1 MFFSILSFIDEFA
14 IQVADILCE
23 VALPLPYMQAGS
35 IDGKLCS
42 LFSVT
47 TFNLIVSI
55 NSIIHIHGVW
65 ACSEFGPA

>member
-1 MFFSILSFIDEFA
+1 MGDVFFSILSFIDEFT

-35 IDGKLCS
+35 INGKLCS

-47 TFNLIVSI
+47 TFNLIVSASTI
-55 NSIIHIHGVW
+55 VCNSYSRKI
-65 ACSEFGPA
+65 